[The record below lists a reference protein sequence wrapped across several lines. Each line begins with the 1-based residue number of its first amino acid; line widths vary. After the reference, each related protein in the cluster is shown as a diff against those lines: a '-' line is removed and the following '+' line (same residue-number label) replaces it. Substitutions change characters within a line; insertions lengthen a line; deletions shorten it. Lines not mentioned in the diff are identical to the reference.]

1 MANSALLWKK
11 KKKTA
16 VYFCLW
22 IDFHLSLKNV
32 DEQLGSPKVSV
43 RDNRGGYFW
52 KITALPV
59 CVCVLGGSDSEFT
72 GAGITAA
79 ESD

>member
-43 RDNRGGYFW
+43 RDNGGGV
-52 KITALPV
+52 I
-59 CVCVLGGSDSEFT
+59 SEK
-72 GAGITAA
+72 
-79 ESD
+79 